1 MLKVC
6 SSHVHLS
13 SLRRQRPC
21 LGGLMDIFRGV
32 VRFSSG
38 ALIRGPGVLGFNS
51 GTLQSESWTNP
62 LFACISRP
70 PPLYFTCFFCPPPP
84 PPPFLLLLPHTPAR
98 RPPCFPCYPPCPLP
112 PAPPASC
119 LPSLPLLHPLTF
131 CHSAGLRQ
139 AEAGGVAL
147 KLE

>member
-1 MLKVC
+1 
-6 SSHVHLS
+6 
-13 SLRRQRPC
+13 
-21 LGGLMDIFRGV
+21 MDIFRGV

-51 GTLQSESWTNP
+51 GTLLPDPSPKVGRTRFLRAFP
-62 LFACISRP
+62 AR
-70 PPLYFTCFFCPPPP
+70 PPLYFTCFFLPSPPA
-84 PPPFLLLLPHTPAR
+84 PPFLLLLPHTPAR

-112 PAPPASC
+112 LAPPASC
-119 LPSLPLLHPLTF
+119 LPSLPLLHPLIF